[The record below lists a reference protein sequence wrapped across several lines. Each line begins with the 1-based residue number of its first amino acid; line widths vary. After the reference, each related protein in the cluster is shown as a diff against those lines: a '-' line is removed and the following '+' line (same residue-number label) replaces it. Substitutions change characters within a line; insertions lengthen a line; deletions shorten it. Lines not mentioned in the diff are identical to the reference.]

1 VNEFFSRLC
10 APAPVADR
18 DTKNFY
24 IFRPAKFVGLAAHL
38 RHFAAMSFALIP
50 CFSLPSRVSPLPCRP
65 SLTCTLPPI
74 SHTCPISLA
83 LGDRFPYFAP
93 ISHTCPISLALG
105 DRFPY
110 FAPISHICPISLA
123 LGDQFPYF
131 ATHLPYLPHLPCI
144 WLPVPL
150 HCHSSSI
157 HTPSPLHLATSS
169 LTLPLIFHTYPISL
183 AFGD

>member
-93 ISHTCPISLALG
+93 ISH
-105 DRFPY
+105 
-110 FAPISHICPISLA
+110 ICPISLA

-157 HTPSPLHLATSS
+157 LTPSPLHLATSS
-169 LTLPLIFHTYPISL
+169 LTLPCHPSPVFFPSPLH
-183 AFGD
+183 